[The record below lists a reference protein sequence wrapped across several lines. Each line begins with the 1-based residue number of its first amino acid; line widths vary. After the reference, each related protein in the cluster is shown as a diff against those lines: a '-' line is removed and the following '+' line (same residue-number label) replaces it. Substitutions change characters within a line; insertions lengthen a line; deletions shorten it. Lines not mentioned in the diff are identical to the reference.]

1 MKRMVSLFS
10 LFLFLCHIGCDKE
23 TTSKSINAEPTIL
36 TDQDI
41 QDISIGDFTVIDGM
55 LIQYIDM
62 DTMDLSPEDLGM
74 D

>member
-1 MKRMVSLFS
+1 MKRMISLLS
-10 LFLFLCHIGCDKE
+10 LLLFLCHIGCDKE
-23 TTSKSINAEPTIL
+23 MNDKGNAGPTIL
-36 TDQDI
+36 TDQDV